1 MCYNTGWN
9 VMLLG
14 LCPGCDAIPST
25 VNTSGGF
32 LMNDTPLILASASPR
47 RRELLALTGL
57 PFTIDAPDVDE
68 SCSLPPREAVK
79 ELSRRKAL
87 AAASLHPGCVILA
100 ADTLVSVDE
109 KALGKPR
116 DAEDAFRMLKMLS
129 GRWHQVYTGVTVVDA
144 SGTLQCEADVTDV
157 HFEEMSD
164 EAIRRYIATNEPM
177 DKAGAYAVQGI
188 AGLWI
193 DELRGSHTNVIGLP
207 MALTRRL
214 LESCGLL

>member
-1 MCYNTGWN
+1 
-9 VMLLG
+9 
-14 LCPGCDAIPST
+14 
-25 VNTSGGF
+25 
-32 LMNDTPLILASASPR
+32 MNDTTLILASASPR
-47 RRELLALTGL
+47 RRELLGLTGL

-68 SCSLPPREAVK
+68 SCDLPPREAVK

-87 AAASLHPGCVILA
+87 AAAKLHPGCVILA

-116 DAEDAFRMLKMLS
+116 NEEDAFRMLSMLS
-129 GRWHQVYTGVTVVDA
+129 GRWHQVYTGVSVVDA
-144 SGTLQCEADVTDV
+144 DGILHCEADVTDV
-157 HFEEMSD
+157 HFEPMAE
-164 EAIRRYIATNEPM
+164 EAIRRYIATGECL

-193 DELRGSHTNVIGLP
+193 DQLHGSHTNVIGLP

-214 LESCGLL
+214 LETCGLL

>member
-1 MCYNTGWN
+1 MH
-9 VMLLG
+9 
-14 LCPGCDAIPST
+14 
-25 VNTSGGF
+25 
-32 LMNDTPLILASASPR
+32 DTTLILASASPR
-47 RRELLALTGL
+47 RKELLGLIGL
-57 PFTIDAPDVDE
+57 PFSIDAPDVDE
-68 SCSLPPREAVK
+68 TCDLPPRQAVK

-87 AAASLHPGCVILA
+87 AAAALHPGCVILA

-109 KALGKPR
+109 KALGKPH
-116 DAEDAFRMLKMLS
+116 DAADAFRMLHSLS
-129 GRWHQVYTGVTVVDA
+129 GRWHQVYTGVSVVAADGA
-144 SGTLQCEADVTDV
+144 IRSEVDVTDV

-164 EAIRRYIATNEPM
+164 EAIRRYIATGEPM

-214 LESCGLL
+214 LEGCGLL